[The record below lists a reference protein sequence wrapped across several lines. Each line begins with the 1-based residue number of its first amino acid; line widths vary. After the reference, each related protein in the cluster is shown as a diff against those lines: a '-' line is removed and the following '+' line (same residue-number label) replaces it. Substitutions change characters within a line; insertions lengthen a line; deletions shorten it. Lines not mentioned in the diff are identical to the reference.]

1 MGAST
6 DDRRGVIDAGELRAL
21 VPRVLAGLV
30 RRGEDFDA
38 AEDALQEALLEALRV
53 WPEHPPHDPRAW
65 LVTVATRRLIDAR
78 RSDAARHRREETIY
92 TEEQPVATEEG
103 DDTLFLLFCCCHPDL
118 APASQVALTLRAVGG
133 LSTREIAD
141 AFYVPEATM
150 AQRISRAKR
159 TLQGRRLD
167 QPGDLAVVLRVLYLV
182 YTAGHTDR
190 VDLAAEAIR
199 LARQLTLATEEPEA
213 RGLLALMLLNHARL
227 PARFDSAG
235 RIVTL
240 DRQDRGLWDTREIA
254 EGVRVLQSALTLQ
267 RPGHYQIEAAIAA
280 LHGDAASAEET
291 DWPQILAWY
300 DDLVAL
306 TDDPVRQDPAAV
318 LGRAVAVG
326 HVRGPAAGLRETDRL
341 RDVIDDRHRWHAV
354 RGHLHELDGDLPAAA
369 TAYAEAARRATN
381 VAERDHLV
389 RQAARARAANAG
401 SPPERQVR
409 ALHDEETLVVYQAY
423 SPAIA
428 EPALAAGTFVGPFK
442 RERMTWIKPS
452 FLWMMYRCGW
462 ATKPDQERVLAITIT
477 RAGFEWALAHSS
489 LSHEREHK
497 APVRVQW
504 DPERSITLG
513 KLEHRAIQVGLGGE
527 AVDRYVDEWITGI
540 EDVTPLAHEIA
551 RLVSDGELDAARRRL
566 PVERPLALPAH
577 VIELISPTPL

>member
-1 MGAST
+1 MIDEPTRRLDEGA
-6 DDRRGVIDAGELRAL
+6 LRAL
-21 VPRVLAGLV
+21 VPLVLAGLV

-53 WPEHPPHDPRAW
+53 WPEHPPRDAGAW
-65 LVTVATRRLIDAR
+65 LATVATRRLVDAR
-78 RSDAARHRREETIY
+78 RSEAARHRREEATY
-92 TEEQPVATEEG
+92 AEPRVAGPVPEEG

-133 LSTREIAD
+133 LTTREIAD

-159 TLQGRRLD
+159 ALAGPPTRRLD

-182 YTAGHTDR
+182 YTAGHVGPPAR
-190 VDLAAEAIR
+190 VDLAGEAIR

-227 PARFDSAG
+227 PARLDSEG

-254 EGVRVLQSALTLQ
+254 EGVRVLQSALAVE
-267 RPGHYQIEAAIAA
+267 RPGRYQIQAAITA
-280 LHGDAASAEET
+280 LHDDAASAEET

-306 TDDPVRQDPAAV
+306 TDDPVRKDPAAV

-326 HVRGPAAGLRETDRL
+326 HVRGAAAGLRETDRL
-341 RDVIDDRHRWHAV
+341 REVLGDRHRWHAV

-369 TAYAEAARRATN
+369 TAYADAARLATD

-389 RQAARARAANAG
+389 RQAARARAADLTG
-401 SPPERQVR
+401 RRQAQR
-409 ALHDEETLVVYQAY
+409 Y
-423 SPAIA
+423 
-428 EPALAAGTFVGPFK
+428 
-442 RERMTWIKPS
+442 
-452 FLWMMYRCGW
+452 
-462 ATKPDQERVLAITIT
+462 PD
-477 RAGFEWALAHSS
+477 
-489 LSHEREHK
+489 
-497 APVRVQW
+497 
-504 DPERSITLG
+504 
-513 KLEHRAIQVGLGGE
+513 
-527 AVDRYVDEWITGI
+527 DR
-540 EDVTPLAHEIA
+540 
-551 RLVSDGELDAARRRL
+551 R
-566 PVERPLALPAH
+566 
-577 VIELISPTPL
+577 